1 MRIVFLVAT
10 LLTAWAQSPNPGQA
24 TVRDLAV
31 FRAAIEQRVRPAARL
46 AQGQTSGP
54 WLVLFD
60 ITYRLCDKNVTRW
73 CISSD
78 VLNRLE
84 AWSPNRDNPSLYR
97 EFVRRNST
105 VLTIANP
112 DAGASILESSAALE
126 GLDDDTFWVQFRT
139 QYPGTLGWVRF
150 SAPVYGDEGD
160 AVVYAVYACGA
171 LCAEGWLVH
180 LVADGSGWHVT
191 NWTLVWDS

>member
-1 MRIVFLVAT
+1 MRIAFLVTT
-10 LLTAWAQSPNPGQA
+10 LLTASAQSPNPGQA

-31 FRAAIEQRVRPAARL
+31 FRAAIEQRVPPAARL
-46 AQGQTSGP
+46 AQSQTSGP

-60 ITYRLCDKNVTRW
+60 RTYPLCDKNVTRW
-73 CISSD
+73 CVSSH

-84 AWSPNRDNPSLYR
+84 AWSPNRHDPSLYR

-112 DAGASILESSAALE
+112 DAGASILESSGTLE

-139 QYPGTLGWVRF
+139 RYPGTLGWVRF
-150 SAPVYGDEGD
+150 SAPMYGDAGD

-171 LCAEGWLVH
+171 LCAEGWLVQ